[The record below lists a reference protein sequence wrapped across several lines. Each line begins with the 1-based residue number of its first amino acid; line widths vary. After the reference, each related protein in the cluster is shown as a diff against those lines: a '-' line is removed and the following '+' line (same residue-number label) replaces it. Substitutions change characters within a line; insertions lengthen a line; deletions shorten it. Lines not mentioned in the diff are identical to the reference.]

1 MIPSANARVDI
12 IQILTQT
19 QNVSHV
25 LMIPIAPMANHVQTI
40 CAAVQGILIVLT
52 PKHVLTDHVKKS
64 AVIIH
69 LAAPMLNVLYPIMQL
84 AVNVAVDS
92 NQILMQLQDVLFAQ
106 MIHTVQMDKPVPTI
120 NAAVPGTQTA

>member
-1 MIPSANARVDI
+1 
-12 IQILTQT
+12 
-19 QNVSHV
+19 
-25 LMIPIAPMANHVQTI
+25 MANHVQTI

-52 PKHVLTDHVKKS
+52 HKHVQTDLVKKS

-92 NQILMQLQDVLFAQ
+92 TQILMQLQDVLFAQ